1 MIGRRSERTAEG
13 PMSKDQFGME
23 TTIRVVRD
31 ENGRSH
37 FARPFNLREWLL
49 KATLPA
55 LWVLVAVVVAATLWW

>member
-1 MIGRRSERTAEG
+1 
-13 PMSKDQFGME
+13 MSDKRDQFGME

-37 FARPFNLREWLL
+37 FSRPFNLREFLL

-55 LWVLVAVVVAATLWW
+55 LWILMLVVVIATFW

>member
-1 MIGRRSERTAEG
+1 
-13 PMSKDQFGME
+13 MSKDHFGME

-37 FARPFNLREWLL
+37 FARPFNLRELLL

-55 LWVLVAVVVAATLWW
+55 LWILMLVVVVATFW

>member
-1 MIGRRSERTAEG
+1 
-13 PMSKDQFGME
+13 MSKDQFGME